1 MAEATTAYI
10 GLGSNLGDRQEQIKA
25 ALKKLG
31 EAEGIELVRV
41 SEVIETAPLAAQAT
55 AGAAANLPSRSASAE
70 RGQPKYLNAVAEIK
84 TTLTAED
91 LHKKIAEIEI
101 SLGRIRQTNGS
112 TSSPSRAK
120 SREWSPRT
128 IDLDLL
134 LYDEKIINRPN
145 LTVPHPQMHLR
156 SFVLKGL
163 CELNGK
169 LVHPV
174 LRKSVDELAA
184 RLNGMDFVINGDLPQ
199 VVSMAGIIGVGKTTL
214 TKRLSKLFGRKAIFE
229 AYDRNPFLPQV
240 YAGKNELA
248 LDSQLYFLTSRVAQ
262 LNNHSLS
269 AGEIVFADYVFD
281 KELIYARQLL
291 NSEQLALYNK
301 IHKQIVSNVA
311 EPVLVIYLTD
321 SVENCLERI
330 HRRNR
335 PYEQKIQPAFLET
348 LSRGHEKLFA
358 DWGKCPVIR
367 QQMPDFD
374 SGKDA
379 DVEHLAE
386 QIKSYVAA

>member
-1 MAEATTAYI
+1 MTIAYI
-10 GLGSNLGDRQEQIKA
+10 GLGSNLGNRQQHIKT
-25 ALKKLG
+25 ALEKLG
-31 EAEGIELVRV
+31 EAEQIELVRV

-55 AGAAANLPSRSASAE
+55 AGAAAN
-70 RGQPKYLNAVAEIK
+70 QPGYLNAVAEIK
-84 TTLTAED
+84 TTLSAED

-101 SLGRIRQTNGS
+101 SLGRVRRI
-112 TSSPSRAK
+112 K
-120 SREWSPRT
+120 WSPRT

-134 LYDEKIINRPN
+134 LYDEKIINRAN

-163 CELNGK
+163 CELNGA

-174 LRKSVDELAA
+174 LKKTVDELAA

-199 VVSMAGIIGVGKTTL
+199 LVSMAGIIGVGKTTL

-262 LNNHSLS
+262 LNNHSL
-269 AGEIVFADYVFD
+269 AVGEIVFADYVFD
-281 KELIYARQLL
+281 KELIYAKQLL
-291 NSEQLALYNK
+291 NAEQLALYNK
-301 IHKQIVSNVA
+301 IHKQIIADVA
-311 EPVLVIYLTD
+311 APVLVIYLTD
-321 SVENCLERI
+321 SVGNCLERI
-330 HRRNR
+330 HSRNR
-335 PYEQKIQPAFLET
+335 PYEQKIEPQFLDS
-348 LSRGHEKLFA
+348 LIRGHEKLFA